1 MRPLLVSHAGLEARL
16 RGARPLGSY
25 NLDNWREFTR
35 RTKVRSLHLADVATD
50 LSGVRCKKKSGRVQT
65 PLLALDSAPAND
77 KRLEPKG
84 ASFSMA
90 RHVRFGT

>member
-50 LSGVRCKKKSGRVQT
+50 LSGVRCGKIRTGPDASACPRFRSRKRQTFRTERRVLLNGSAC
-65 PLLALDSAPAND
+65 PLWHL
-77 KRLEPKG
+77 
-84 ASFSMA
+84 
-90 RHVRFGT
+90 

>member
-50 LSGVRCKKKSGRVQT
+50 LSGVRCGKILRVQT